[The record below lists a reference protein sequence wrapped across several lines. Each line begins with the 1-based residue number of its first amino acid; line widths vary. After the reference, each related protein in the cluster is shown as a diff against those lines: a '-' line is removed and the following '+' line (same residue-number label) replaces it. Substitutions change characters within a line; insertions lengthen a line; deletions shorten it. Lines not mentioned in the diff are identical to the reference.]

1 MKTLYLKDIEYFC
14 IVITNGENIF
24 MTAIKIKNMVCPRCI
39 AAVRRILQSH
49 GLGVCEVTLG
59 EAVVADVVDDGVKS
73 AIAVDLAAE
82 GFVLLDDPR
91 SALVERIKATVIQWV
106 RHLSERPKLSLWLS
120 SQLAR
125 DYSAL
130 SRLFSEVCGMSIERY
145 CILQRIEFAKELM
158 CYSQLSLSE
167 IAWQLGYSSPAHLS
181 SQFKQ
186 ATGMSPR
193 EFRDMHGSNAA
204 RRPID
209 AL

>member
-1 MKTLYLKDIEYFC
+1 
-14 IVITNGENIF
+14 

-49 GLGVCEVTLG
+49 GLGACEVTLG
-59 EAVVADVVDDGVKS
+59 EAVVADAVDDDVKS
-73 AIAVDLAAE
+73 AIADDLAAE
-82 GFVLLDDPR
+82 GFELLDDPR
-91 SALVERIKATVIQWV
+91 SALVERIKGAVIRWV
-106 RHLSERPKLSLWLS
+106 RDLSERPKLSLWLS

-130 SRLFSEVCGMSIERY
+130 SHLFSEVCGMSIERY

-158 CYSQLSLSE
+158 CYSELSLSE
-167 IAWQLGYSSPAHLS
+167 IAWKLGYSSPAHLS

-186 ATGMSPR
+186 VTGMSPR

-204 RRPID
+204 RRSID